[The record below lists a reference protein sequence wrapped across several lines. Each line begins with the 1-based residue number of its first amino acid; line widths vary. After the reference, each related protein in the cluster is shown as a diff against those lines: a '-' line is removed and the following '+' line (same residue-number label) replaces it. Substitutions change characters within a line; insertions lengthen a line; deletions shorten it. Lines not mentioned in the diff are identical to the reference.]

1 MFSLLKIYSAT
12 STDKSVIL
20 SRGNDMLQ
28 SSMLNY
34 NVPADLC
41 SHVPKDIDEW
51 HLPVGISRASVHELA
66 VDDAIFV
73 HYHRD

>member
-1 MFSLLKIYSAT
+1 M
-12 STDKSVIL
+12 
-20 SRGNDMLQ
+20 MQ

-41 SHVPKDIDEW
+41 SHMPKDIDEW
-51 HLPVGISRASVHELA
+51 HRPVGNLRASVHELA